1 MPAKAAFLWFP
12 ARYIKKQKLFRE
24 GFALYYVW
32 PLGSMS
38 LTSEPPPPN
47 VSFIR

>member
-24 GFALYYVW
+24 GFAFVTAN
-32 PLGSMS
+32 PRNG
-38 LTSEPPPPN
+38 T
-47 VSFIR
+47 